1 MPTDDA
7 KRLRASGLRA
17 VFEKVWFDCL
27 TQSEE
32 SVSQF
37 CVAL

>member
-7 KRLRASGLRA
+7 KRLSASGFGA
-17 VFEKVWFDCL
+17 VFEKVWFGCL
-27 TQSEE
+27 TYSEE
-32 SVSQF
+32 SVSLF